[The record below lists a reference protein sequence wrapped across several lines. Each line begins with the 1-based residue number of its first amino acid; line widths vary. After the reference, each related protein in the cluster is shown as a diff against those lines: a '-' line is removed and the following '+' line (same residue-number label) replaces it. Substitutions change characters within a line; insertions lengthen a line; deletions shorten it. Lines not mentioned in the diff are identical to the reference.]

1 LGYNTSISKQSF
13 IFISLVLLTSIT
25 FVPTIQSQSPIQTQ
39 TQSSTTDNSQIVKEI
54 AEKVATANPDTNA
67 TFVEQILTELTRQ
80 SAQVSTQGNVLEEIY
95 SQVSTYPYGIVS
107 QSLARFARALSTD
120 NSILL
125 PTVQKIIQEITM
137 GKSIPQSI
145 VNIAVQ
151 DASGGGR
158 NVNDE
163 IALAAQIIAK
173 QFPGLPVRNIESII
187 IQMALEI
194 SRAQGKSITGQT
206 IFEIAS
212 QIKQNPNGVLTQAI
226 IQLAKQ
232 DTHDNGKTGQTATVV
247 QKVVKVSSNNGGS
260 SKGNA
265 QGAKESGGFDKSC
278 PSGYESA
285 RDGSGMCL
293 PKYDDCPAGSA
304 NPKEGCTLEGFQYG
318 PDGYGYYS
326 HGACET
332 CQKTSGLKTNLP
344 STGIVST
351 PQTPGQIVGKVGE
364 QFSKLILPH
373 IVDAAFE
380 RVFGSG
386 SPQAFGKL
394 LHVTFAANPS
404 IPRTDVMTAL
414 SDIFLRTANKG
425 GASLALQA
433 VTNLQAESRSSPN
446 VLHQVGQF
454 AQLYQSGDGISAAET
469 SDLLAER
476 LATGLGPVEAIA
488 ETPVPEAGILFA
500 ADQMPAVTEP
510 SSTGEIEVKSLP
522 PSNAILAAV
531 FESPVDPVLV
541 PEPTGPEGEPFD
553 TGIVEPASPVD
564 PAFIPGL
571 GPSTQS
577 PLSEKIS
584 SLPPLDT
591 TTVDDQPTPEAES
604 TIPSDTGD
612 GSIDVVEPELQ
623 SEQPLIQE
631 PNGPEGSPFIPG
643 LYGPEGSPS
652 SEEPPVVD
660 QPEAITMP
668 SQTPSTLEA
677 SPILFWI

>member
-1 LGYNTSISKQSF
+1 MSVRKDNTHTKLGSNLYFIIISI
-13 IFISLVLLTSIT
+13 VLITSIT
-25 FVPTIQSQSPIQTQ
+25 SVPAIQSQSPIQTQ
-39 TQSSTTDNSQIVKEI
+39 TQLGTTVASQIVKEI
-54 AEKVATANPDTNA
+54 AEKVATANPGTNA
-67 TFVEQILTELTRQ
+67 ALVEQILTELTRQ
-80 SAQVSTQGNVLEEIY
+80 SVQVSNQGNVLEEIY

-107 QSLARFARALSTD
+107 QSLARFARVLSTD

-125 PTVQKIIQEITM
+125 PTVQKIIQEITT

-151 DASGGGR
+151 DASGGGK

-173 QFPGLPVRNIESII
+173 QSPGIPVLNIESII

-194 SRAQGKSITGQT
+194 SKAQGKAITGQT
-206 IFEIAS
+206 IFEVAS

-232 DTHDNGKTGQTATVV
+232 DTHDGGKTGQTATVV
-247 QKVVKVSSNNGGS
+247 QKIVKVSSNNVGS
-260 SKGNA
+260 SKGNT
-265 QGAKESGGFDKSC
+265 QGAKELGGLDKSC

-304 NPKEGCTLEGFQYG
+304 NPEEGCTLEGFQYG

-433 VTNLQAESRSSPN
+433 VTKQNLDQ
-446 VLHQVGQF
+446 VLM
-454 AQLYQSGDGISAAET
+454 YYT
-469 SDLLAER
+469 
-476 LATGLGPVEAIA
+476 
-488 ETPVPEAGILFA
+488 
-500 ADQMPAVTEP
+500 
-510 SSTGEIEVKSLP
+510 K
-522 PSNAILAAV
+522 
-531 FESPVDPVLV
+531 
-541 PEPTGPEGEPFD
+541 
-553 TGIVEPASPVD
+553 
-564 PAFIPGL
+564 
-571 GPSTQS
+571 
-577 PLSEKIS
+577 
-584 SLPPLDT
+584 
-591 TTVDDQPTPEAES
+591 
-604 TIPSDTGD
+604 
-612 GSIDVVEPELQ
+612 
-623 SEQPLIQE
+623 
-631 PNGPEGSPFIPG
+631 
-643 LYGPEGSPS
+643 
-652 SEEPPVVD
+652 
-660 QPEAITMP
+660 
-668 SQTPSTLEA
+668 
-677 SPILFWI
+677 